1 MALTP
6 ARTMPGVLEL
16 LPRDQIAFQRMLDV
30 IRRNYER
37 FGFLPVE
44 TPVIEFSDVLLTK
57 TGGETER
64 QVYFVQSTGALNA
77 ADKTHDGVPELA
89 LRFDLTVPLARYVAE
104 HEHDLSF
111 PFRRY
116 QMQRVYRGER
126 AQRGRFREFYQCDID
141 VIGKDALSVR
151 YDAEMPAVIYSV
163 FRELDIGPFTIQ
175 LNNRKLMRGFFEGLG
190 IADGEQ
196 QMLVLREVDKLD
208 KRGADYVRDDAD
220 RRGVRLERRG
230 GRQDPRLRAGAL
242 DLAAGRARQ
251 ARRAGRRHR
260 NDGAGPRRT
269 ARSAGPDPGASAC
282 RETHYAL
289 NLSIAR
295 GLDYYT
301 GTVYETTLND
311 HPQIGS
317 ICSGG
322 RYENLAGHYT
332 KSKLPGVGISIG
344 LTRLFWQL
352 RDAGLVDTAKST
364 VDVLVT
370 QMDEAQLPAYLALA
384 SELRAAG
391 IATEVVLEGGK
402 LGKQFKYADRAGIR
416 FVVVLGEDE
425 TRARRGDGEGP
436 ASRGAVRGGARRTG
450 QGAAGGAGA
459 GSGDGVKPTAGD
471 PEQIRA
477 IHPRGSSEH
486 NRHHRP
492 RRHSLT
498 RAQLVAVARHGD
510 KVSTGSGRARAR
522 AARRRFPRRK
532 GQLRRTDLRRHH
544 RLRQQCRQAAGRAPR
559 ARRIARWQCA
569 CARKARCWKNCSTT

>member
-16 LPRDQIAFQRMLDV
+16 LPLDQIAFQRMLDT

-37 FGFLPVE
+37 FGFLPIE
-44 TPVIEFSDVLLTK
+44 TPVIEHSDVLLTK

-64 QVYFVQSTGALNA
+64 QVYFVQSTGALGA
-77 ADKTHDGVPELA
+77 AAEKGGVPELA

-141 VIGKDALSVR
+141 VIGKDSLSVR
-151 YDAEMPAVIYSV
+151 YDAEIPAVIYSV
-163 FRELDIGPFTIQ
+163 FKELNIGAFTIQ
-175 LNNRKLMRGFFEGLG
+175 LNNRKLMRGYFENLG
-190 IADGEQ
+190 VADPEQ

-208 KRGADYVRDDAD
+208 KRGADYVRETLTGDAFGLSAEVAAKILAFVQVRSTSVDDAFAKLD
-220 RRGVRLERRG
+220 
-230 GRQDPRLRAGAL
+230 AL
-242 DLAAGRARQ
+242 GSGSETFEQGRAELKEVLGLIRDF
-251 ARRAGRRHR
+251 GV
-260 NDGAGPRRT
+260 P
-269 ARSAGPDPGASAC
+269 
-282 RETHYAL
+282 ETHFAL

-311 HPQIGS
+311 HPGIGS

-322 RYENLAGHYT
+322 RYENLAGQYT
-332 KSKLPGVGISIG
+332 KSHLPGVGISIG
-344 LTRLFWQL
+344 LTRLYWQL
-352 RDAGLVDTAKST
+352 RDAGLVSTARST

-370 QMDEAQLPAYLALA
+370 QMDAAQMPVYLAVA
-384 SELRAAG
+384 SELRSAG

-425 TRARRGDGEGP
+425 IAK
-436 ASRGAVRGGARRTG
+436 
-450 QGAAGGAGA
+450 
-459 GSGDGVKPTAGD
+459 GVVTVK
-471 PEQIRA
+471 
-477 IHPRGSSEH
+477 
-486 NRHHRP
+486 
-492 RRHSLT
+492 
-498 RAQLVAVARHGD
+498 
-510 KVSTGSGRARAR
+510 
-522 AARRRFPRRK
+522 
-532 GQLRRTDLRRHH
+532 DLRRED
-544 RLRQQCRQAAGRAPR
+544 QFEVPR
-559 ARRIARWQCA
+559 ADLVKTLRVELAQAEIGR
-569 CARKARCWKNCSTT
+569 

>member
-16 LPRDQIAFQRMLDV
+16 LPLDQIAFQRMLDT

-77 ADKTHDGVPELA
+77 SEKGEEGKPELA

-141 VIGKDALSVR
+141 VIGKDSLSVR
-151 YDAEMPAVIYSV
+151 YDAEIPAVIYSV
-163 FRELDIGPFTIQ
+163 FRELNIGPFTIQ
-175 LNNRKLMRGFFEGLG
+175 LNNRKLMRGFFESLG
-190 IADGEQ
+190 VADGEQ
-196 QMLVLREVDKLD
+196 QTLVLREVDKLD
-208 KRGADYVRDDAD
+208 KRGADYVCETLIGEQFGLSADVANKILDFVQVRSTSLQDAFD
-220 RRGVRLERRG
+220 KL
-230 GRQDPRLRAGAL
+230 DAL
-242 DLAAGRARQ
+242 
-251 ARRAGRRHR
+251 
-260 NDGAGPRRT
+260 GAGPEAMEQGRAELKEVLGLIRDFGVPE
-269 ARSAGPDPGASAC
+269 S
-282 RETHYAL
+282 HFVL

-322 RYENLAGHYT
+322 RYENLAGQYT
-332 KSKLPGVGISIG
+332 KSHLPGVGISIG
-344 LTRLFWQL
+344 LTRLYWQL
-352 RDAGLVDTAKST
+352 RDAGLINTAQST

-370 QMDEAQLPAYLALA
+370 QMDAAQMPAYLALA
-384 SELRAAG
+384 SELRGAG
-391 IATEVVLEGGK
+391 IATEVVLDGGK

-416 FVVVLGEDE
+416 FVIVLGEDE
-425 TRARRGDGEGP
+425 IANNVVT
-436 ASRGAVRGGARRTG
+436 
-450 QGAAGGAGA
+450 
-459 GSGDGVKPTAGD
+459 VK
-471 PEQIRA
+471 
-477 IHPRGSSEH
+477 
-486 NRHHRP
+486 
-492 RRHSLT
+492 
-498 RAQLVAVARHGD
+498 
-510 KVSTGSGRARAR
+510 
-522 AARRRFPRRK
+522 
-532 GQLRRTDLRRHH
+532 DLRREDQFQVA
-544 RLRQQCRQAAGRAPR
+544 RSELIKTLRVELAQAA
-559 ARRIARWQCA
+559 IQ
-569 CARKARCWKNCSTT
+569 S

>member
-16 LPRDQIAFQRMLDV
+16 LPLDQIAFQRMLDV

-44 TPVIEFSDVLLTK
+44 TPVIEYSDVLLTK

-64 QVYFVQSTGALNA
+64 QVYFVQSTGAMEQGEKP
-77 ADKTHDGVPELA
+77 DLA

-141 VIGKDALSVR
+141 VIGKDSLSIR
-151 YDAEMPAVIYSV
+151 YDAELPAVIYSV
-163 FRELDIGPFTIQ
+163 FRELDIGAFTIQ
-175 LNNRKLMRGFFEGLG
+175 LNNRKLMRGYFESLG
-190 IADGEQ
+190 VTDPEQ
-196 QMLVLREVDKLD
+196 QTLVLREVDKLD
-208 KRGADYVRDDAD
+208 KRGADYVRETLTGEGFGLSADAAQKILD
-220 RRGVRLERRG
+220 FVQVRSISLN
-230 GRQDPRLRAGAL
+230 DAL
-242 DLAAGRARQ
+242 SKLDAL
-251 ARRAGRRHR
+251 
-260 NDGAGPRRT
+260 GAGPEVMEQG
-269 ARSAGPDPGASAC
+269 RSELKEVLTLIHAFGVP
-282 RETHYAL
+282 ETHYAL

-322 RYENLAGHYT
+322 RYENLAGQYT
-332 KSKLPGVGISIG
+332 KSHLPGVGISIG
-344 LTRLFWQL
+344 LTRLYWQL
-352 RDAGLVDTAKST
+352 RDAGLIGTARST

-370 QMDEAQLPAYLALA
+370 QMDAAQLPAYLAVA

-391 IATEVVLEGGK
+391 IATEVVLDGGK

-416 FVVVLGEDE
+416 FVIVLGEDE
-425 TRARRGDGEGP
+425 LAK
-436 ASRGAVRGGARRTG
+436 
-450 QGAAGGAGA
+450 
-459 GSGDGVKPTAGD
+459 GVVTVK
-471 PEQIRA
+471 
-477 IHPRGSSEH
+477 
-486 NRHHRP
+486 
-492 RRHSLT
+492 
-498 RAQLVAVARHGD
+498 
-510 KVSTGSGRARAR
+510 
-522 AARRRFPRRK
+522 
-532 GQLRRTDLRRHH
+532 DLRREDQFEVA
-544 RLRQQCRQAAGRAPR
+544 RSELIKTLRVELAQAEIG
-559 ARRIARWQCA
+559 
-569 CARKARCWKNCSTT
+569 S